1 MTQSCD
7 APCRPNEGGN
17 PATAPEQWRGPKGF
31 TLLAWEVDLHAGG
44 ATRLSIKSPEG
55 RNYLVDG
62 VSLEIAE
69 PERVVFSGSLDIEGE
84 SLHEA
89 HRKVTFRRA

>member
-7 APCRPNEGGN
+7 APCRLNDGRT
-17 PATAPEQWRGPKGF
+17 PATASEHWRGPKGF
-31 TLLAWEVDLHAGG
+31 TLLAWEVDFHAGG
-44 ATRLSIKSPEG
+44 VTRLSMKSPEG

-89 HRKVTFRRA
+89 HGKVTFRRA